1 MNDHTSPKSPY
12 SRQSAPSSYLG
23 PAATTYWVRHL
34 TAYLCWVG
42 AAGLFSWFVLG
53 QISLVGPPPF
63 QDVLAYWL
71 LSVVG
76 YVLTGSTHV
85 ILTQRRKEQMQH
97 WAAPCVWAFI
107 TRLMVGISLFP
118 VVCVLFLNKGK

>member
-1 MNDHTSPKSPY
+1 MNDNSHLVQQEVPTG
-12 SRQSAPSSYLG
+12 QLGLAAGSY
-23 PAATTYWVRHL
+23 WFRHL
-34 TAYLCWVG
+34 PAFLAWVG
-42 AAGLFSWFVLG
+42 AAGLFSWVVLSRV
-53 QISLVGPPPF
+53 SLVGAPPF

-76 YVLTGSTHV
+76 YVLTGSTHI
-85 ILTQRRKEQMQH
+85 ILTQRRKEQIQH